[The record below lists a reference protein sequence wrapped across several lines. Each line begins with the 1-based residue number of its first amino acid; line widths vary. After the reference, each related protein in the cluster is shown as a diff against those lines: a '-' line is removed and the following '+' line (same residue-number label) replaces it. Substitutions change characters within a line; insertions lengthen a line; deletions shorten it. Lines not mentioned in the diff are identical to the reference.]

1 MAITYDNTSKTITV
15 NGTNLHYH
23 EVGQGPALLLLH
35 GSGPGVTAWAN
46 FSENLEFFSK
56 NYRCIALDLPGYGKS
71 APISPAGMPD
81 YAKIGI
87 DFLQALNISQAHI
100 VGNSMGGIVGSHMA
114 AIAPQAVATFTTIG
128 GIGLNIF
135 NAFPAEG
142 LNLLT
147 AFAEDPSMERLESWL
162 RSMVYDQSIITPALL
177 ESRYKQA
184 LDPVTLAS
192 TRAIYSRESIGA
204 IAKMRQSD
212 MGLTGLAYL
221 ARIQAPTLLVW
232 GRDDRVSP
240 LDGCLIPMRMIPRCE
255 LHTFPNCGHWAMIER
270 KKEFEILV
278 RGFIQSHS

>member
-56 NYRCIALDLPGYGKS
+56 NHRCIALDLPGYGKS

-81 YAKIGI
+81 YAKICVA
-87 DFLQALNISQAHI
+87 FLQALGISQAHV

-114 AIAPQAVATFTTIG
+114 ANAPQAVASLTTIG

-135 NAFPAEG
+135 NPFPAEG

-147 AFAEDPSMERLESWL
+147 AFAQDPTMERLEAWL

-184 LDPVTLAS
+184 LEPVTLAS
-192 TRAIYSRESIGA
+192 TRAIYSPQAISA
-204 IAKMRQSD
+204 IAKMRQGES
-212 MGLTGLAYL
+212 GIAGLAYL
-221 ARIQAPTLLVW
+221 GRIQAPTLLVW

-240 LDGCLIPMRMIPRCE
+240 LDSCLIPMRLIPNCE

-278 RGFIQSHS
+278 QGFIQSHS